1 MSEDR
6 RQKSEVRMKAPE
18 DAPRTF
24 ADLRVWQ
31 RAHRLVLAI
40 YRVSEHFPKHE
51 LYGLTAQVRRAAVSV
66 PANIVEGF
74 KKRGKPDKVRYFNIA
89 QASLEETRYYLWLA
103 RDLGFI
109 EGELPDVEEVS
120 RMLEGYMKRIVNSTC

>member
-1 MSEDR
+1 
-6 RQKSEVRMKAPE
+6 MKAPE
-18 DAPRTF
+18 GAARTF

-31 RAHRLVLAI
+31 RAHSLVLAI
-40 YRVSEHFPKHE
+40 YRVSEHVPKHE

-103 RDLGFI
+103 RDLGYI
-109 EGELPDVEEVS
+109 DGELPDVEEVS